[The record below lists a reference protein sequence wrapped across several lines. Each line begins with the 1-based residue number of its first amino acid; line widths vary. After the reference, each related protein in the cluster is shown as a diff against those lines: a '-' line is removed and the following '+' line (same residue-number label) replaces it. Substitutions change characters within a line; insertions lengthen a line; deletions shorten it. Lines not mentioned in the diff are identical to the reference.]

1 MKNFTLSILL
11 LLFSFSN
18 AHAYQTKSKTAA
30 SKTTVATKIPSSR
43 NTVKIDNVIIYKF
56 LTQYPKL
63 KTYRN
68 DLLSLYKNR
77 SYTSI
82 WLKGGRVI
90 EFADLLYSKTT
101 ELEQE
106 GLNSKFAYKDKVDN
120 IFSQQLKK
128 IPATTN
134 NELLL
139 SSMYIFYAKKV
150 YKGID
155 SDKIKEI
162 GWFLPQKN
170 LSYSSLLTTL
180 LDDPQA
186 LNKDEKLLFD
196 QYYKLRDVLQKYREI
211 ERNGTWNFIKRD
223 SLIREY
229 KPGDTAKTIGQ
240 IRQRLAVTGDLLQDS
255 KSDVYDEELIKGVL
269 NYKKRNGYNQ
279 DPVVNFSQINRMNV
293 PIAQYIKTILVN
305 MERCRWIAP
314 ELTKAPEY
322 IIVNIPSYK
331 LFYKRDGITELES
344 NVFVGGTMNETV
356 IFSGDIKYLVFSP
369 YWNIPTSIVQSEI
382 KTAMQT
388 DKNYLSSNDME
399 WNNGNVRQKPGP
411 KNPLGKVKFIF
422 PNSNDIYLHGTPS
435 KDLFDSEYRAYSHG
449 CINVNK
455 SEELAF
461 LILKNDPDWPAE
473 RIRSAMDGGKET
485 TCFLKN
491 KLPVH
496 MGYFTSWVNDA
507 GEVSFFHDIYE
518 RDDRLAELLYSD
530 EVK

>member
-43 NTVKIDNVIIYKF
+43 NTVKIDNAIIYKF

-162 GWFLPQKN
+162 GWFLLKKN
-170 LSYSSLLTTL
+170 LL
-180 LDDPQA
+180 
-186 LNKDEKLLFD
+186 EKF
-196 QYYKLRDVLQKYREI
+196 
-211 ERNGTWNFIKRD
+211 
-223 SLIREY
+223 
-229 KPGDTAKTIGQ
+229 
-240 IRQRLAVTGDLLQDS
+240 
-255 KSDVYDEELIKGVL
+255 
-269 NYKKRNGYNQ
+269 
-279 DPVVNFSQINRMNV
+279 
-293 PIAQYIKTILVN
+293 
-305 MERCRWIAP
+305 
-314 ELTKAPEY
+314 
-322 IIVNIPSYK
+322 
-331 LFYKRDGITELES
+331 
-344 NVFVGGTMNETV
+344 
-356 IFSGDIKYLVFSP
+356 
-369 YWNIPTSIVQSEI
+369 
-382 KTAMQT
+382 
-388 DKNYLSSNDME
+388 
-399 WNNGNVRQKPGP
+399 
-411 KNPLGKVKFIF
+411 
-422 PNSNDIYLHGTPS
+422 
-435 KDLFDSEYRAYSHG
+435 
-449 CINVNK
+449 
-455 SEELAF
+455 
-461 LILKNDPDWPAE
+461 
-473 RIRSAMDGGKET
+473 
-485 TCFLKN
+485 
-491 KLPVH
+491 
-496 MGYFTSWVNDA
+496 
-507 GEVSFFHDIYE
+507 
-518 RDDRLAELLYSD
+518 
-530 EVK
+530 